1 LYNPGIIH
9 KSCKFQAFFLYTEQE
24 IVTALKQAQLEGTLS
39 ETIDATDVATTLVA
53 VVQGGFVLAR
63 ALQDPH
69 QMDQTMHGALALLDT
84 IERR

>member
-1 LYNPGIIH
+1 VH

-24 IVTALKQAQLEGTLS
+24 IVTALEQAQLEGTLS

-53 VVQGGFVLAR
+53 VVRGGYVLAR
-63 ALQDPH
+63 ALQGPH
-69 QMDQTMHGALALLDT
+69 QMDQAIDDALALLDT